1 MAFRLTLLDA
11 SRTTGDDYVDTPIGV
26 AAVLRSIAS
35 ARARAAL
42 YLDDGDTFLHTTVLG
57 VEGDAFFFEQGP
69 DPRLNA
75 RVVTAPHAT
84 LVTSDRSVPVQF
96 AVVAPEAAKIDAY
109 DAFRAALP
117 QRLLR
122 LQRRDFYRLPGHA
135 INSLVRCQLVPGDDA
150 SKIVRPTVI
159 DISCGG
165 MAVDIALGEAVLADG
180 SRHTCSVDFPGLGR
194 VDTPLYVCSSRE
206 IAMSD
211 GARGRRYGI
220 EFLNLEAKGVALI
233 QRFINDEER
242 RLVRAGRP

>member
-1 MAFRLTLLDA
+1 MASRLTLLDA
-11 SRTTGDDYVDTPIGV
+11 SRTTGDDYVDTPLGV

-35 ARARAAL
+35 SRARAAL
-42 YLDDGDTFLHTTVLG
+42 YLDEGDTFLHTTVLA

-75 RVVTAPHAT
+75 RVVTTPQAT

-96 AVVAPEAAKIDAY
+96 AVIAPEAAKVEGQ
-109 DAFRAALP
+109 DAFRALLP

-122 LQRRDFYRLPGHA
+122 LQRRDFYRLPGHS
-135 INSLVRCQLVPGDDA
+135 INSLVRCELVPGDDA
-150 SKIVRPTVI
+150 SKIVRPVVI

-165 MAVDIALGEAVLADG
+165 MAVDIALAEAVLADG
-180 SRHTCSVDFPGLGR
+180 SRHTCTVDFPGLGR
-194 VDTPLYVCSSRE
+194 IDTPLYVCSSRE
-206 IAMSD
+206 IGMSG

-220 EFLNLEAKGVALI
+220 EFLNLEAKGIALI

-242 RLVRAGRP
+242 RLIRSNKR